1 MSVAPRAGIVEF
13 GAFAPSTPLKD
24 GIQGE
29 VPQPLSAELG
39 YILSTEGWVSASSGA
54 GASGVATLDFG
65 AGSKTATVTVT
76 GVTQVT
82 PASKISIA
90 MRILATAA
98 HSVDDM
104 LIDPIRL
111 AVYSLVPGDGFSI
124 YGEMP
129 DGNGNGTYGVQWIV
143 SQ

>member
-1 MSVAPRAGIVEF
+1 MLATPRPNIAH
-13 GAFAPSTPLKD
+13 
-24 GIQGE
+24 
-29 VPQPLSAELG
+29 
-39 YILSTEGWVSASSGA
+39 SGF
-54 GASGVATLDFG
+54 ATLDFG

-111 AVYSLVPGDGFSI
+111 AVHSLVPGDGFSI

-129 DGNGNGTYGVQWIV
+129 NGNGNGTYGVQWIINK
-143 SQ
+143 